1 MNKKWALWA
10 GAAIGASALLPGAAQ
25 AQGRGPFAD
34 VPQSHWAYEAVS
46 QLANRGIFTGYPDGT
61 FSGRRA
67 LTRYEF
73 AVALQRMLAE
83 VQRLID
89 LKGPGGVGPRGE
101 QGPAGV
107 PGPPGPAGAPVPP
120 ETLNEINRQLGLL
133 RSDVTALQ
141 KLAQEFSSEL
151 AMLGTDVEQ
160 LKRNVLALADRVD
173 RTEKTIARMPKIT
186 GAANF
191 GARFSGV
198 TSNAPGFEQRTT
210 GAGAIG
216 GLGLPLVPGVPGV
229 VDRDGRILN
238 PSNSLLERVNAFY
251 DIDLGITAPI
261 SDVAT
266 ARLLLN
272 AGNYLRGYLGNR
284 VSSVNPFID
293 GGAEGVTG
301 FPSFTVEDVV
311 PYYLYLE
318 TPIKIGGAG
327 VQLTVGKFGHQFTPY
342 TLKMVD
348 VDSYFQND
356 KTDLGDYP
364 ITGARANFHAL
375 GLDVSLYGGVHQNEY
390 AQLTSTAGYIAPNS
404 YLSGNGVIDVAG
416 LPLALA
422 DNSRFQPQG
431 SFGFTTPGFGST
443 LLEQSAGVRATYT
456 HKRFNIGGTY
466 LVAGGS
472 TATTEGA
479 TTGAGLGARTS
490 DVFRQLNVM
499 GVDLGVRLFK
509 NLEFSAAVT
518 QSRWD
523 GQFEENTQKF
533 LGINENNR
541 RAWDLRVKI
550 PIGGARLAAFYKRIG
565 DGFDAPGS
573 WGKIGNWYNPRGIE
587 GFGGEGEIPIG
598 NRLSLAMETGAYN
611 YRGLER
617 AGLAGSD
624 LIQLKGDVR
633 FRLSS
638 RNTLSLGAEYVRY
651 DPDRPGGVN
660 RTERWY
666 NAGWAHQFNPNMSFR
681 LMYQF
686 ANIDQAGVFESPRF
700 DYETSIIATQFQVRF

>member
-1 MNKKWALWA
+1 MNKKWALFA

-34 VPQSHWAYEAVS
+34 VPTTHWAYEAVS

-89 LKGPGGVGPRGE
+89 AAPKGS
-101 QGPAGV
+101 GPAGER
-107 PGPPGPAGAPVPP
+107 GPAGAPGAPGPVGPAGPGVPK
-120 ETLNEINRQLGLL
+120 EVIDEQNRQLGLL

-160 LKRNVLALADRVD
+160 LKRNVLALADRVG
-173 RTEKTIARMPKIT
+173 RVETTLARMPKIT
-186 GAANF
+186 GAANIGF
-191 GARFSGV
+191 RAASSTGSIPGYEQTAVGV
-198 TSNAPGFEQRTT
+198 G
-210 GAGAIG
+210 IG
-216 GLGLPLVPGVPGV
+216 GLASVLPGNLGVT
-229 VDRDGRILN
+229 DRDGRLLN
-238 PSNSLLERVNAFY
+238 NSSSMLERVNAFY
-251 DIDLGITAPI
+251 DIDLGITANI

-293 GGAEGVTG
+293 GGAEGVNSN
-301 FPSFTVEDVV
+301 PSFTVEDVV

-318 TPIKIGGAG
+318 TPIKLGGAG

-364 ITGARANFHAL
+364 ITGARANLHAL
-375 GLDVSLYGGVHQNEY
+375 GLDFSVYGGVHQNEY
-390 AQLTSTAGYIAPNS
+390 SQLTSTAGFISPGSYI
-404 YLSGNGVIDVAG
+404 SGNLVGAGLALPFSVFDVA
-416 LPLALA
+416 
-422 DNSRFQPQG
+422 RFQPQG
-431 SFGFTTPGFGST
+431 SFGHTALGFGST
-443 LLEQSAGVRATYT
+443 LLEQSAGVRANYT
-456 HKRFNIGGTY
+456 GKRISIGGTY

-472 TATTEGA
+472 TSNTPGA
-479 TTGAGLGARTS
+479 TGGAGLGAATH

-499 GVDLGVRLFK
+499 GVDVGVRLFK
-509 NLEFSAAVT
+509 NLEFSGAVT

-533 LGINENNR
+533 LGIDENNR
-541 RAWDLRVKI
+541 RAWDLRVKL
-550 PIGGARLAAFYKRIG
+550 PLGGARLAAFYKKIG

-587 GFGGEGEIPIG
+587 GFGGEGELPIG
-598 NRLSLAMETGAYN
+598 NRLTLAMETGAYN
-611 YRGLER
+611 YRALDR
-617 AGLAGSD
+617 AGLPGSD
-624 LIQLKGDVR
+624 LIHLRGDLR
-633 FRLSS
+633 FKLS
-638 RNTLSLGAEYVRY
+638 RKNTLSLGAEYVRY
-651 DPDRPGGVN
+651 DPEQAGGVN
-660 RTERWY
+660 RTERYY

-686 ANIDQAGVFESPRF
+686 LNVDQQGVFESPRF
-700 DYETSIIATQFQVRF
+700 DYEANIIATQFQVRF